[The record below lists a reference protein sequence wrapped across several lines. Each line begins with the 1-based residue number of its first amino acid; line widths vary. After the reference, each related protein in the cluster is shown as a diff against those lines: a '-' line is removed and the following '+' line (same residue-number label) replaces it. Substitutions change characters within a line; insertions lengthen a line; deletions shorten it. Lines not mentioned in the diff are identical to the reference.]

1 MRRLVTHGQKE
12 RQVRVEDAIVDLPN
26 QTTIAPDVPPV
37 RGLLNVAQNKD
48 NLIIVERNGDEVII
62 RERAAEFSCFI
73 RNDIDEATKRKIR
86 SHRAVKGMLE
96 EGDWI
101 RVIWKSS
108 FEREDLC
115 KKLEADGV
123 RTYEGDV
130 GAVRRYLTDHKI
142 PHVTPRLCFY
152 DIETDSRV
160 PVRLAAEGKARI
172 LCWSVIGADGKV
184 TVGVLDEDTDVAER
198 ALLQRLI
205 KTLEQYDQVA
215 SWNGDNFD
223 FPATKARCSQRR
235 ISVNFDRWL
244 WLDQM
249 DLFIRMNTMAA
260 ESGEEKASYSLQAI
274 SMALLG
280 VGKDDLDASR
290 TYDYWVAGGEER
302 QKLVRYNVTDVKRQ
316 LGIEQK
322 TGYIALLQTLA
333 ETTNVFADSRGMN
346 PTIQAEGFLLRLGAD
361 RNYRF
366 PSNFERGHSDRFK
379 GAYVMEPQGSGIIKN
394 VHVGDF
400 ASLYPS
406 IIVTWNMS
414 PETLIADEALAQAS
428 ALDEPYCTAPITGTC
443 FLTREEGILPHAV
456 KEVMR
461 LRKYWNDLKAS
472 YPPGSDEWVSAN
484 RKATAYKIAANSFYG
499 VIGSPMSRFFSRD
512 VAEAVTQAGA
522 WLIQET
528 MAAAEA
534 RTMHSIYGDTD
545 SLFIGNCTRT
555 QFEVFVEWCNHDFYP
570 VKLKDLGCK
579 ENLIKLAYEKEFE
592 RIIFISAKKY
602 CNPPEA
608 SIWMGDM
615 SFKPLGEVKVGDEV
629 IGWEDGDSS
638 ERSKLVKSKVVAIHR
653 HDAPIVK
660 VTMKSGRVIRCTSDH
675 RWKSGRSRTTSKFI
689 TPKVGRELAFVVDNP
704 GECPP
709 SMIRDA
715 SWLGGIFDGEGS
727 LCSSGRGQIMI
738 AQSPSHNPQ
747 VCAKIERTLDKLGFE
762 YSVSNQNGCNRY
774 ALKAGSAVNSKTT
787 KLKFLKWCQPIKGPA
802 LEPAI
807 LKTRFAER
815 DEIVSIEP
823 DGFGEV
829 IGMTTTTGNYVAWGY
844 ASKNCG
850 RYVHF
855 KGTMADASSK
865 PEVKGL
871 EYKRGDSIRV
881 ARNFQAEVIDLL
893 VGMEHGGHEDTE
905 TFDEVIARWQASILN
920 DTLTIDDISM
930 AKRLNKPLN
939 EYARKRTK
947 DGGWAK
953 QLPHI
958 ELARKMIERG
968 EDVREGTKVTYFV
981 YDASHKGDIEY
992 RLKEEWDGTFDRYE
1006 CWEKLTWPPTQRL
1019 LEAAFPGHPWDDQY
1033 GSVRPKAPR
1042 APRATKAKAEPKGA
1056 YTQEMTEEFS
1066 QAQQEVA
1073 SGLAKRGTA
1082 KAPPVRGSALDPSPM
1097 TTPAGPGR
1105 RRRVSPAASS

>member
-1 MRRLVTHGQKE
+1 MRRLVTNGQKE
-12 RQVRVEDAIVDLPN
+12 RQVRIDAIVDLPN

-48 NLIIVERNGDEVII
+48 NIIIVERNGDEVIV

-73 RNDIDEATKRKIR
+73 RNDIDDETKRKIR
-86 SHRAVKGMLE
+86 NHRAVKGMLE

-101 RVIWKSS
+101 RILWKSS

-130 GAVRRYLTDHKI
+130 GAVRRFLTDHKI
-142 PHVTPRLCFY
+142 PHVTPRLCYY

-184 TVGVLDEDTDVAER
+184 TVGVLDDDTDTAER

-223 FPATKARCSQRR
+223 FPATKARCAQRR

-280 VGKDDLDASR
+280 VGKDDIDASR
-290 TYDYWVAGGEER
+290 TYEYWAAGGEER

-316 LGIEQK
+316 RGIEEK

-333 ETTNVFADSRGMN
+333 ETTNVFPDSRGMN

-379 GAYVMEPQGSGIIKN
+379 GAFVMEPQGSGIIKN

-602 CNPPEA
+602 
-608 SIWMGDM
+608 
-615 SFKPLGEVKVGDEV
+615 V
-629 IGWEDGDSS
+629 
-638 ERSKLVKSKVVAIHR
+638 
-653 HDAPIVK
+653 
-660 VTMKSGRVIRCTSDH
+660 
-675 RWKSGRSRTTSKFI
+675 
-689 TPKVGRELAFVVDNP
+689 
-704 GECPP
+704 
-709 SMIRDA
+709 
-715 SWLGGIFDGEGS
+715 
-727 LCSSGRGQIMI
+727 
-738 AQSPSHNPQ
+738 
-747 VCAKIERTLDKLGFE
+747 
-762 YSVSNQNGCNRY
+762 
-774 ALKAGSAVNSKTT
+774 
-787 KLKFLKWCQPIKGPA
+787 
-802 LEPAI
+802 
-807 LKTRFAER
+807 
-815 DEIVSIEP
+815 
-823 DGFGEV
+823 
-829 IGMTTTTGNYVAWGY
+829 
-844 ASKNCG
+844 G

-893 VGMEHGGHEDTE
+893 VGMENGGHEDTE

-920 DTLTIDDISM
+920 DPLTIDDISM

-981 YDASHKGDIEY
+981 YDASHKGDVEY

-1033 GSVRPKAPR
+1033 GSVRPKTPR
-1042 APRATKAKAEPKGA
+1042 APRATKAKAPPKGA
-1056 YTQEMTEEFS
+1056 YTQDMTEEFS

-1073 SGLAKRGTA
+1073 SGLGKRGTA

-1105 RRRVSPAASS
+1105 RRRVSSAASS

>member
-205 KTLEQYDQVA
+205 KTLEQYDQVT

-602 CNPPEA
+602 
-608 SIWMGDM
+608 
-615 SFKPLGEVKVGDEV
+615 V
-629 IGWEDGDSS
+629 
-638 ERSKLVKSKVVAIHR
+638 
-653 HDAPIVK
+653 
-660 VTMKSGRVIRCTSDH
+660 
-675 RWKSGRSRTTSKFI
+675 
-689 TPKVGRELAFVVDNP
+689 
-704 GECPP
+704 
-709 SMIRDA
+709 
-715 SWLGGIFDGEGS
+715 
-727 LCSSGRGQIMI
+727 
-738 AQSPSHNPQ
+738 
-747 VCAKIERTLDKLGFE
+747 
-762 YSVSNQNGCNRY
+762 
-774 ALKAGSAVNSKTT
+774 
-787 KLKFLKWCQPIKGPA
+787 
-802 LEPAI
+802 
-807 LKTRFAER
+807 
-815 DEIVSIEP
+815 
-823 DGFGEV
+823 
-829 IGMTTTTGNYVAWGY
+829 
-844 ASKNCG
+844 G

-981 YDASHKGDIEY
+981 YDASHKGDVEY

-1042 APRATKAKAEPKGA
+1042 APRATKAKAKAEPKGA

-1105 RRRVSPAASS
+1105 RRRVPSAAPS

>member
-1 MRRLVTHGQKE
+1 MRRRLATGGQKE
-12 RQVRVEDAIVDLPN
+12 RQVQDDGNTIDLPN
-26 QTTIAPDVPPV
+26 QTTIAPDVPPA
-37 RGLLNVAQNKD
+37 RGLLNVAQNKG
-48 NLIIVERNGDEVII
+48 NIVIVERNGDEVIV

-73 RNDIDEATKRKIR
+73 RNDIDDDTKRKIR
-86 SHRAVKGMLE
+86 NHKSVKGMLE
-96 EGDWI
+96 EGNWI
-101 RVIWKSS
+101 RILWRDSY
-108 FEREDLC
+108 EREELC

-130 GAVRRYLTDHKI
+130 GAVRRFLTDNKI
-142 PHVTPRLCFY
+142 PHVVPRLCY
-152 DIETDSRV
+152 LDIETDSRV

-172 LCWSVIGADGKV
+172 LCWTVIGFDDKV
-184 TVGVLDEDTDVAER
+184 TVGVLDEDTDVSER

-205 KTLEQYDQVA
+205 KTLERYDQIA

-223 FPATKARCSQRR
+223 FPATKARCIQRR
-235 ISVNFDRWL
+235 IATNFDRWL

-249 DLFIRMNTMAA
+249 ALFIKMNTMAA

-274 SMALLG
+274 STALLG
-280 VGKDDLDASR
+280 VGKDDFDASK
-290 TYDYWVAGGEER
+290 TFDAWVAGGEER
-302 QKLVRYNVTDVKRQ
+302 QKLVRYNVTDVRRQ
-316 LGIEQK
+316 KQIEEK

-346 PTIQAEGFLLRLGAD
+346 PTIQAEGFLLKLGAQKD
-361 RNYRF
+361 YRF
-366 PSNFERGHSDRFK
+366 PSNFVRGYADKFK
-379 GAYVMEPQGSGIIKN
+379 GAYVMEPKGSGIIKN

-414 PETLIADEALAQAS
+414 PETLIDGEDLERADALGV
-428 ALDEPYCTAPITGTC
+428 PYCRAPITGTC
-443 FLTREEGILPHAV
+443 FLTDGEGILPHAV

-461 LRKYWNDLKAS
+461 LRKYWNDLKS
-472 YPPGSDEWVSAN
+472 TFPPGSDEWVSAN

-499 VIGSPMSRFFSRD
+499 VVGSPMSRFFSRD
-512 VAEAVTQAGA
+512 VAEAVTQVGA

-528 MAAAEA
+528 MREAED
-534 RTMHSIYGDTD
+534 RTMMSIYGDTD
-545 SLFIGNCTRT
+545 SLFIANCTRT

-570 VKLKDLGCK
+570 VKLKECGCT

-592 RIIFISAKKY
+592 RLIFISAKKY

-608 SIWMGDM
+608 PIWMGDM
-615 SFKPLGEVKVGDEV
+615 TFKPLGDVKVGDEV
-629 IGWEDGDSS
+629 IGWEEGTTAVRS
-638 ERSKLVKSKVVAIHR
+638 ELIKSTVVAIHK
-653 HDAPIVK
+653 HVAPIVK
-660 VTMKSGRVIRCTSDH
+660 VTMRSGRVIRCTSDH
-675 RWKSGRSRTTSKFI
+675 RWKTGTCRTTSKFV
-689 TPKVGRELAFVVDNP
+689 TPKVGRELAFVVEDP
-704 GECPP
+704 GSCP
-709 SMIRDA
+709 SSLIREA

-747 VCAKIERTLDKLGFE
+747 VCSMIEQTLDKLGFE

-787 KLKFLKWCQPIKGPA
+787 KLKFLRWCKPVKGPA

-807 LKTRFAER
+807 LKTRFSEK
-815 DEIVSIEP
+815 DEIVKIEA
-823 DGFGEV
+823 DGVGEV

-850 RYVHF
+850 RYIHY

-871 EYKRGDSIRV
+871 EYKRGDSIRI

-893 VGMEHGGHEDTE
+893 VGMENGGHEDTE
-905 TFDEVIARWQASILN
+905 TFDEVVARWQTTVLDGA
-920 DTLTIDDISM
+920 LTIEDISM
-930 AKRLNKPLN
+930 AKRLNKPLKD
-939 EYARKRTK
+939 YSRKRKK
-947 DGGWAK
+947 DGSWAK

-981 YDASHKGDIEY
+981 YDATHKGDVEY

-1006 CWEKLTWPPTQRL
+1006 VWEKLTWPPTQRL
-1019 LEAAFPGHPWDDQY
+1019 LTAAFPGHPWDDQY
-1033 GSVRPKAPR
+1033 GSVRPKAVR
-1042 APRATKAKAEPKGA
+1042 APRATKATPKP
-1056 YTQEMTEEFS
+1056 
-1066 QAQQEVA
+1066 
-1073 SGLAKRGTA
+1073 A
-1082 KAPPVRGSALDPSPM
+1082 KATPHPTPEPALDQSP
-1097 TTPAGPGR
+1097 TASPASPGR
-1105 RRRVSPAASS
+1105 RRRVSSTTSS

>member
-1 MRRLVTHGQKE
+1 MRRLVIRGQKE
-12 RQVRVEDAIVDLPN
+12 HQVQSNGKPNDLQS
-26 QTTIAPDVPPV
+26 QTTPAPDVPPV
-37 RGLLNVAQNKD
+37 HGLLNVVQNKD
-48 NLIIVERNGDEVII
+48 NIIIVERNGDDVIV

-73 RNDIDEATKRKIR
+73 RNDIDDETKRKIR
-86 SHRAVKGMLE
+86 NHRAVKGMLE

-101 RVIWKSS
+101 RILWRSS

-130 GAVRRYLTDHKI
+130 GAVRRFLTDSKI
-142 PHVTPRLCFY
+142 PHVVPRLCFY

-172 LCWSVIGADGKV
+172 LCWTVIGFDGKV
-184 TVGVLDEDTDVAER
+184 TVGVLDADTDVAER
-198 ALLQRLI
+198 VLLQRLI
-205 KTLEQYDQVA
+205 KTLERYDQVA

-223 FPATKARCSQRR
+223 FPATKARCVQRR

-280 VGKDDLDASR
+280 VGKDDFDASK
-290 TYDYWVAGGEER
+290 TYEAWAAGGEER

-316 LGIEQK
+316 RGIEEK

-333 ETTNVFADSRGMN
+333 ETTNVFPDSRGMN

-414 PETLIADEALAQAS
+414 PETLIEGDDLVQVEGLGV
-428 ALDEPYCTAPITGTC
+428 PYCRAPITGTC
-443 FLTREEGILPHAV
+443 FLTDGEGILPHAV

-461 LRKYWNDLKAS
+461 LRKYWNDLKS
-472 YPPGSDEWVSAN
+472 TFPPGSNEWVSAN

-570 VKLKDLGCK
+570 VKLKECGCI

-602 CNPPEA
+602 
-608 SIWMGDM
+608 
-615 SFKPLGEVKVGDEV
+615 V
-629 IGWEDGDSS
+629 
-638 ERSKLVKSKVVAIHR
+638 
-653 HDAPIVK
+653 
-660 VTMKSGRVIRCTSDH
+660 
-675 RWKSGRSRTTSKFI
+675 
-689 TPKVGRELAFVVDNP
+689 
-704 GECPP
+704 
-709 SMIRDA
+709 
-715 SWLGGIFDGEGS
+715 
-727 LCSSGRGQIMI
+727 
-738 AQSPSHNPQ
+738 
-747 VCAKIERTLDKLGFE
+747 
-762 YSVSNQNGCNRY
+762 
-774 ALKAGSAVNSKTT
+774 
-787 KLKFLKWCQPIKGPA
+787 
-802 LEPAI
+802 
-807 LKTRFAER
+807 
-815 DEIVSIEP
+815 
-823 DGFGEV
+823 
-829 IGMTTTTGNYVAWGY
+829 
-844 ASKNCG
+844 G

-881 ARNFQAEVIDLL
+881 ARNFQAEIIDLL

-905 TFDEVIARWQASILN
+905 TFDEVIARWQSSILN
-920 DTLTIDDISM
+920 DSLTIDDVSM

-981 YDASHKGDIEY
+981 YDASHKGDVEY
-992 RLKEEWDGTFDRYE
+992 RLKEEWDGNFDRYE

-1042 APRATKAKAEPKGA
+1042 APRATKAKAQPKGA

-1082 KAPPVRGSALDPSPM
+1082 KAQPVQGSALDPSLM
-1097 TTPAGPGR
+1097 TTPVGPGR
-1105 RRRVSPAASS
+1105 RRRVSSAATS